1 MKEVKANDYSIF
13 IGKESLQA
21 YDFNSYNQLAI
32 LVDENTK
39 RDCLPIFLKA
49 TNIDAIL
56 IEVPSG
62 EEHKNLEKC
71 QLIWNTL
78 SSHNF
83 DRNSLLINLGGGVV
97 GDMGGFA
104 ASTYKRGVDFIQIPT
119 SLLAMVD
126 ASIGGKLGVDFAYLK
141 NQIGVFN
148 NPKAVLIN
156 PVFLNSL
163 PKNQLLSGF
172 AEVVKHALIAD
183 KCYWKEIKTTPLEK
197 MNWESIILQS
207 IVIKNNIVTQ
217 DPLDKDERKKLNFG
231 HTFGHAIESFNG
243 DDFTFGHAIESFYL
257 KLGNPILHG
266 EAISLGMIL
275 ESNLSKI
282 NKEEKNEITSFISNT
297 FSIPKKPP
305 LRALLEWMK
314 SDKKNRKEK
323 INFTL
328 LNGIGS
334 SIINQEFTLN
344 ELFD

>member
-39 RDCLPIFLKA
+39 KDCLPVFLKA
-49 TNIDAIL
+49 TNIDAI
-56 IEVPSG
+56 IVEISSG

-71 QLIWNTL
+71 QLIWNAL

-83 DRNSLLINLGGGVV
+83 DRNSLLINLGGGVI

-104 ASTYKRGVDFIQIPT
+104 ASTYKRGIDFIQIPT

-126 ASIGGKLGVDFAYLK
+126 ASVGGKLGVDFAYLK

-156 PVFLNSL
+156 TVFLNSL

-207 IVIKNNIVTQ
+207 LVIKNNIVTQ
-217 DPLDKDERKKLNFG
+217 DPLDKGERKKLNFG
-231 HTFGHAIESFNG
+231 H
-243 DDFTFGHAIESFYL
+243 TFGHAIESFYL

-275 ESNLSKI
+275 ESNISKI
-282 NKEEKNEITSFISNT
+282 NKEEKNEIASFISNT

-314 SDKKNRKEK
+314 SDKKKRKEK

-328 LNGIGS
+328 LNGVGS
-334 SIINQEFTLN
+334 SIINQEFTVD

>member
-39 RDCLPIFLKA
+39 KDCLPIFLKA
-49 TNIDAIL
+49 TNIDAI
-56 IEVPSG
+56 IVEISSG

-71 QLIWNTL
+71 QLIWNAL

-83 DRNSLLINLGGGVV
+83 DRNSLLINLGGGVIS
-97 GDMGGFA
+97 DMGGFA
-104 ASTYKRGVDFIQIPT
+104 ASTYKRGIDFIQIPT

-126 ASIGGKLGVDFAYLK
+126 ASVGGKLGVDFAYLK

-156 PVFLNSL
+156 TVFLKSL

-217 DPLDKDERKKLNFG
+217 DPLDKGERKKLNFG
-231 HTFGHAIESFNG
+231 HTFGHAIESY
-243 DDFTFGHAIESFYL
+243 YL

-328 LNGIGS
+328 LNGVGS
-334 SIINQEFTLN
+334 SIINQEFTLD

>member
-1 MKEVKANDYSIF
+1 MKEVKASDYSIF

-21 YDFNSYNQLAI
+21 YDFNSYKQLAI

-56 IEVPSG
+56 IEIPSG

-71 QLIWNTL
+71 QLIWNLL
-78 SSHNF
+78 SSYHF

-97 GDMGGFA
+97 GDMGGFV
-104 ASTYKRGVDFIQIPT
+104 ASTYKRGIDFIQIPT

-126 ASIGGKLGVDFAYLK
+126 SSVGGKLGVDFAYLK

-183 KCYWKEIKTTPLEK
+183 KRYWKEIKITPLEK

-207 IVIKNNIVTQ
+207 VIIKNIIVTQ
-217 DPLDKDERKKLNFG
+217 DPLEKGERKKLNFG
-231 HTFGHAIESFNG
+231 HTFGHAIESF
-243 DDFTFGHAIESFYL
+243 YL
-257 KLGNPILHG
+257 KLGKPVLHG

-282 NKEEKNEITSFISNT
+282 NNEEKLEIASFISNT
-297 FSIPKKPP
+297 FSMPKKPP

-334 SIINQEFTLN
+334 SIINQEFTFD
-344 ELFD
+344 ELLD

>member
-13 IGKESLQA
+13 IGKESLHE
-21 YDFNSYNQLAI
+21 YNFSTYNQLAI

-39 RDCLPIFLKA
+39 KDCLPIFLKA
-49 TNIDAIL
+49 TNINAIL
-56 IEVPSG
+56 IEIPPG
-62 EEHKNLEKC
+62 EEYKNLEKC
-71 QLIWNTL
+71 QFIWNAL

-83 DRNSLLINLGGGVV
+83 DRNSLLINLGGGVIC
-97 GDMGGFA
+97 DMGGFA
-104 ASTYKRGVDFIQIPT
+104 ASTYKRGIDFIQIPT

-126 ASIGGKLGVDFAYLK
+126 ASVGGKLGVDFAYFK
-141 NQIGVFN
+141 NQIGIFN

-183 KCYWKEIKTTPLEK
+183 KYYWKEIKSTPIEK

-217 DPLDKDERKKLNFG
+217 DPLEKDERKKLNFG
-231 HTFGHAIESFNG
+231 HTFGHAIESF
-243 DDFTFGHAIESFYL
+243 YL
-257 KLGNPILHG
+257 KIGNPILHG

-275 ESNLSKI
+275 ESNLSKSS
-282 NKEEKNEITSFISNT
+282 KEEKNEITSFISNT

-305 LRALLEWMK
+305 MGALLEWMK

-334 SIINQEFTLN
+334 SIINQEYTLN
-344 ELFD
+344 ELLD

>member
-32 LVDENTK
+32 LVDENTRK
-39 RDCLPIFLKA
+39 DCLPIFLKA
-49 TNIDAIL
+49 TNIDAI
-56 IEVPSG
+56 IVEISSG

-71 QLIWNTL
+71 QLIWNAL

-83 DRNSLLINLGGGVV
+83 DRNSLLINLRGGVI

-104 ASTYKRGVDFIQIPT
+104 ASTYKRGIDFIQIPT

-126 ASIGGKLGVDFAYLK
+126 ASVGGKLGVDFAYLK

-156 PVFLNSL
+156 TVFLNSL

-197 MNWESIILQS
+197 MNWASIILQS
-207 IVIKNNIVTQ
+207 LVIKNNIVTQ
-217 DPLDKDERKKLNFG
+217 DPLDTGERKKLNFG
-231 HTFGHAIESFNG
+231 
-243 DDFTFGHAIESFYL
+243 DTFGHAIESFYL

-282 NKEEKNEITSFISNT
+282 NKEEKNEIASFISNT

-328 LNGIGS
+328 LNGVGS
-334 SIINQEFTLN
+334 SIINQEFTVD

>member
-13 IGKESLQA
+13 IGKESLQK

-39 RDCLPIFLKA
+39 RDCLPAFLKA
-49 TNIDAIL
+49 TNIDAII
-56 IEVPSG
+56 IEIQSG
-62 EEHKNLEKC
+62 EEHKNIEKC
-71 QLIWNTL
+71 QLIWNAL
-78 SSHNF
+78 SSQQF
-83 DRNSLLINLGGGVV
+83 DRNSLLINLGGGVI

-104 ASTYKRGVDFIQIPT
+104 ASTYKRGIDFIQIPT

-126 ASIGGKLGVDFAYLK
+126 ASVGGKLGIDFAYLK

-156 PVFLNSL
+156 PIFLNSL

-183 KCYWKEIKTTPLEK
+183 KCYWEEIKTTPLEK
-197 MNWESIILQS
+197 MNWESIIFQS
-207 IVIKNNIVTQ
+207 VVIKNNIVTQ
-217 DPLDKDERKKLNFG
+217 DALEKGERKKLNFG
-231 HTFGHAIESFNG
+231 H
-243 DDFTFGHAIESFYL
+243 TFGHAIESFYL

-275 ESNLSKI
+275 ENNLSKI

-305 LRALLEWMK
+305 LKALLEWMK

-328 LNGIGS
+328 LNAIGS
-334 SIINQEFTLN
+334 SIVNQEFTLD
-344 ELFD
+344 ELLD

>member
-39 RDCLPIFLKA
+39 KDCLPIFLKA
-49 TNIDAIL
+49 TNIDAI
-56 IEVPSG
+56 IVEISSG

-71 QLIWNTL
+71 QLIWNAL

-83 DRNSLLINLGGGVV
+83 DRNSLLINLGGGVI

-104 ASTYKRGVDFIQIPT
+104 ASTYKRGIDFIQIPT

-126 ASIGGKLGVDFAYLK
+126 ASVGGKLGVDFAYLK

-156 PVFLNSL
+156 TVFLNSL

-207 IVIKNNIVTQ
+207 LVIKNNIVTQ
-217 DPLDKDERKKLNFG
+217 DPLDKGERKKLNFG
-231 HTFGHAIESFNG
+231 H
-243 DDFTFGHAIESFYL
+243 TFGHAIESFYL

-282 NKEEKNEITSFISNT
+282 NKEEKNEIASFISNT

-328 LNGIGS
+328 LNGVGS
-334 SIINQEFTLN
+334 SIINQEFTVD

>member
-13 IGKESLQA
+13 IGKESLQE
-21 YDFNSYNQLAI
+21 YNFNSYNQLAI

-39 RDCLPIFLKA
+39 RDCLPVFLKA

-56 IEVPSG
+56 IEIPSG

-71 QLIWNTL
+71 QLIWNAL

-104 ASTYKRGVDFIQIPT
+104 ASTYKRGIHFIQIPT

-126 ASIGGKLGVDFAYLK
+126 ASVGGKLGVDFAYLK

-156 PVFLNSL
+156 PIFLNSL

-183 KCYWKEIKTTPLEK
+183 KCYWEEIKTTPLEK

-217 DPLDKDERKKLNFG
+217 DPLEKGERKKLNFG
-231 HTFGHAIESFNG
+231 H
-243 DDFTFGHAIESFYL
+243 TFGHAIESFYL

-275 ESNLSKI
+275 ENNLSRI
-282 NKEEKNEITSFISNT
+282 NKEEKNEIASFISNT

-328 LNGIGS
+328 LSGIGS
-334 SIINQEFTLN
+334 SIINQEFTLD
-344 ELFD
+344 ELLD

>member
-71 QLIWNTL
+71 QLIWNAL

-104 ASTYKRGVDFIQIPT
+104 ASTYKRGIDFIQIPT

-126 ASIGGKLGVDFAYLK
+126 ASVGGKLGVDFAYLK

-183 KCYWKEIKTTPLEK
+183 KCYWKEIKTTPREK

-217 DPLDKDERKKLNFG
+217 DPLDKGERKKLNFG
-231 HTFGHAIESFNG
+231 H
-243 DDFTFGHAIESFYL
+243 TFGHAIESFYL

-266 EAISLGMIL
+266 EAISLGIIL

-282 NKEEKNEITSFISNT
+282 NKEEKNEIASFISNT

-344 ELFD
+344 ELLD

>member
-39 RDCLPIFLKA
+39 KDCLPVFLKA
-49 TNIDAIL
+49 TNIDAI
-56 IEVPSG
+56 IVEISSG

-71 QLIWNTL
+71 QLIWNAL

-83 DRNSLLINLGGGVV
+83 DRNSLLINLGGGVI

-104 ASTYKRGVDFIQIPT
+104 ASTYKRGIDFIQIPT

-126 ASIGGKLGVDFAYLK
+126 ASVGGKLGVDFAYLK

-156 PVFLNSL
+156 TVFLNSL

-207 IVIKNNIVTQ
+207 LVIKNNIVTQ
-217 DPLDKDERKKLNFG
+217 DPLDKGERKKLNFG
-231 HTFGHAIESFNG
+231 H
-243 DDFTFGHAIESFYL
+243 TFGHAIESFYL

-275 ESNLSKI
+275 ESNISKI
-282 NKEEKNEITSFISNT
+282 NKEEKNEIASFISNT

-328 LNGIGS
+328 LNGVGS
-334 SIINQEFTLN
+334 SIINQEFTVD

>member
-32 LVDENTK
+32 LVDENTRK
-39 RDCLPIFLKA
+39 DCLPIFLKA
-49 TNIDAIL
+49 TNIDAI
-56 IEVPSG
+56 IVEISSG

-71 QLIWNTL
+71 QLIWNAL

-83 DRNSLLINLGGGVV
+83 DRNSLLINLGGGVI

-104 ASTYKRGVDFIQIPT
+104 ASTYKRGIDFIQIPT

-126 ASIGGKLGVDFAYLK
+126 ASVGGKLGVDFAYLK

-156 PVFLNSL
+156 TVFLNSL

-207 IVIKNNIVTQ
+207 LVIKNNIVTQ
-217 DPLDKDERKKLNFG
+217 DPLDKGERKKLNFG
-231 HTFGHAIESFNG
+231 H
-243 DDFTFGHAIESFYL
+243 TFGHAIESFYL

-282 NKEEKNEITSFISNT
+282 NKEEKNEIASFISNT

-328 LNGIGS
+328 LNGVGS
-334 SIINQEFTLN
+334 SIINQEFTVD

>member
-1 MKEVKANDYSIF
+1 
-13 IGKESLQA
+13 
-21 YDFNSYNQLAI
+21 
-32 LVDENTK
+32 
-39 RDCLPIFLKA
+39 
-49 TNIDAIL
+49 
-56 IEVPSG
+56 
-62 EEHKNLEKC
+62 
-71 QLIWNTL
+71 
-78 SSHNF
+78 
-83 DRNSLLINLGGGVV
+83 
-97 GDMGGFA
+97 MGGFA
-104 ASTYKRGVDFIQIPT
+104 ASTYKRGIDFIQIPT

-126 ASIGGKLGVDFAYLK
+126 ASVGGKLGVDFAYLK

-156 PVFLNSL
+156 TVFLNSL

-207 IVIKNNIVTQ
+207 LVIKNNIVTQ
-217 DPLDKDERKKLNFG
+217 DPLDKGERKKLNFG
-231 HTFGHAIESFNG
+231 H
-243 DDFTFGHAIESFYL
+243 TFGHAIESFYL

-282 NKEEKNEITSFISNT
+282 NKEEKNEIASFISNT

-328 LNGIGS
+328 LNGVGS
-334 SIINQEFTLN
+334 SIINQEFTVD

>member
-13 IGKESLQA
+13 IGKESLQK

-39 RDCLPIFLKA
+39 RDCLPAFLKA
-49 TNIDAIL
+49 TNIDAII
-56 IEVPSG
+56 IEIQSG
-62 EEHKNLEKC
+62 EEHKNIEKC
-71 QLIWNTL
+71 QLIWNAL
-78 SSHNF
+78 SSQQF
-83 DRNSLLINLGGGVV
+83 DRNSLLINLGGGVI

-104 ASTYKRGVDFIQIPT
+104 ASTYKRGIDFIQIPT

-126 ASIGGKLGVDFAYLK
+126 ASIGGKLGIDFAYLK

-156 PVFLNSL
+156 PIFLNSL

-183 KCYWKEIKTTPLEK
+183 KCYWEEIKTTPLEK
-197 MNWESIILQS
+197 MNWESIIFQS
-207 IVIKNNIVTQ
+207 VVIKNNIVTQ
-217 DPLDKDERKKLNFG
+217 DALEKGERKKLNFG
-231 HTFGHAIESFNG
+231 H
-243 DDFTFGHAIESFYL
+243 TFGHAIESFYL

-275 ESNLSKI
+275 ENNLSKI

-305 LRALLEWMK
+305 LKALLEWMK

-328 LNGIGS
+328 LNAIGS
-334 SIINQEFTLN
+334 SIVNQEFTLD
-344 ELFD
+344 ELLD

>member
-1 MKEVKANDYSIF
+1 MKEVKANNYSIF

-39 RDCLPIFLKA
+39 KDCLPIFLKA
-49 TNIDAIL
+49 TKIDAI
-56 IEVPSG
+56 IVEISSG

-71 QLIWNTL
+71 QLIWNAL
-78 SSHNF
+78 SSNNF
-83 DRNSLLINLGGGVV
+83 DRNSLLINLGGGVIS
-97 GDMGGFA
+97 DMGGFA
-104 ASTYKRGVDFIQIPT
+104 ASTYKRGIDFIQIPT

-126 ASIGGKLGVDFAYLK
+126 ASVGGKLGVDFAYLK

-156 PVFLNSL
+156 TVFLNSL

-217 DPLDKDERKKLNFG
+217 DPLDKGERKKLNFG
-231 HTFGHAIESFNG
+231 H
-243 DDFTFGHAIESFYL
+243 TFGHAIESFYL

-328 LNGIGS
+328 LNGVGS
-334 SIINQEFTLN
+334 SIINQEFTFD

>member
-1 MKEVKANDYSIF
+1 MKEVKASDYSIF
-13 IGKESLQA
+13 IGQESLQA
-21 YDFNSYNQLAI
+21 YDFNSYKQLAI

-56 IEVPSG
+56 IEIPSG

-71 QLIWNTL
+71 QLIWNLL
-78 SSHNF
+78 SSYHF

-104 ASTYKRGVDFIQIPT
+104 ASTYKRGIDFIQIPT

-126 ASIGGKLGVDFAYLK
+126 SSVGGKLGVDFAYLK

-183 KCYWKEIKTTPLEK
+183 KRYWKEIKITPLEK

-207 IVIKNNIVTQ
+207 VIIKNIIVTQ
-217 DPLDKDERKKLNFG
+217 DPLEKGERKKLNFG
-231 HTFGHAIESFNG
+231 HTFGHAIESF
-243 DDFTFGHAIESFYL
+243 YL
-257 KLGNPILHG
+257 KLGKPVLHG

-282 NKEEKNEITSFISNT
+282 NNEEKLEIASFISNT
-297 FSIPKKPP
+297 FSTPKKPP

-334 SIINQEFTLN
+334 SIINQEFTFD
-344 ELFD
+344 ELLD